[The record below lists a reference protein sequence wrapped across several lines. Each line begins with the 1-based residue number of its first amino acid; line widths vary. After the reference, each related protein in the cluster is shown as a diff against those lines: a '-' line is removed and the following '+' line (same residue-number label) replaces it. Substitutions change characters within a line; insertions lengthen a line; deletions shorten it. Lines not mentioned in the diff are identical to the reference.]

1 MNVTLTELEG
11 LDFDKGGGLLPA
23 VIQHADTGA
32 VLLLGYMN
40 REAVRATLERRRVV
54 FYSRSKGRL
63 WEKGETSG
71 NTLDLASIRADCDR
85 DTLLITARPR
95 GPACHLGTATCFG
108 DEPLTSAERIA
119 FLNALEGVIE
129 KRIADRPESSYTA
142 RLYSR
147 GPTRIA
153 QKVGEE
159 GLEVA
164 LAAVAESDDKLV
176 GEAADLIF
184 HLLLLLRSRGIG
196 LERVV
201 RELESRHAERTS
213 AVQPG
218 PPAP

>member
-1 MNVTLTELEG
+1 M
-11 LDFDKGGGLLPA
+11 
-23 VIQHADTGA
+23 
-32 VLLLGYMN
+32 LGYMN
-40 REAVRATLERRRVV
+40 REAVRETLERQRVV

-71 NTLDLASIRADCDR
+71 NTLDLESIRADCDR
-85 DTLLITARPR
+85 DTLLVIARPR
-95 GPACHLGTATCFG
+95 GPVCHLGTATCFG
-108 DEPLTSAERIA
+108 DEPLTPAERIA

-129 KRIADRPESSYTA
+129 QRIADRPEGSYTA

-201 RELESRHAERTS
+201 RELESRHAGRTS
-213 AVQPG
+213 TARTS
-218 PPAP
+218 PPAA